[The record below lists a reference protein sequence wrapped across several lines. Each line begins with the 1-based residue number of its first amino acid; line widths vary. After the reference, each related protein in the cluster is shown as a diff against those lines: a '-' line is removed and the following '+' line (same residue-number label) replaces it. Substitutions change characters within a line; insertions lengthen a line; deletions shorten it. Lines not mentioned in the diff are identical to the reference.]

1 MKNRCSIA
9 DDQRFVKPH
18 KSKFAFFPSNEV
30 LILRIIKFEKVLSL
44 CLIDVIFIFLSMR
57 HVDNPVLATVAE
69 WVVMS

>member
-1 MKNRCSIA
+1 MKNRFSIA

-30 LILRIIKFEKVLSL
+30 LILRIIKFEKVLS

-69 WVVMS
+69 WVVTS